1 MATKKAAAPAAPA
14 KKVAAKKATPAETPV
29 KKPRAKAA
37 PASEPKAAPAAKK
50 TTRKTKVVE
59 TDEPPVKKKAAF
71 DPYAFMNANIDEI
84 SKRQGVDTDI
94 MDVFEP
100 MSSGLLCYDMVLGG
114 GIKPA
119 MITHAGPEQ
128 GGKTTGSL
136 FLMGAA
142 VNANV
147 PLVAFWDYEGST
159 SNSLDYVGNVLR
171 TTGVKIPAKDIFGR
185 KDDDGNWIV
194 PPRVRYTPETRGE
207 AFFDWL
213 AAVLRDLPDK
223 KYVKKSWWLVYNE
236 NNKKHK
242 ALVGDHADKSMN
254 KKYGKGLWVPA
265 PDGGLQGFVVVD
277 SWPAMN
283 PESNDEE
290 EANNALGVHARFFAK
305 HLPRIKG
312 RLVSK
317 MVALLGINQLRQIPM
332 VTHGPKE
339 KEACGDALR
348 YNSDSRSWWVG
359 RTSGMPL
366 GAKLEK
372 DENDAYVEMERSVQ
386 GKGKDRYTYSQIS
399 NKKNKLAKA
408 KRKAWVRFWVNYKGE
423 ACGFDPV
430 FDTLQFL
437 KDTGQM
443 KYNNRGSIKLML
455 DGKGESA
462 KTNWMELK
470 LWILGDKAAK
480 TEICEKLG
488 YKPFDLR
495 KFCFSQIA
503 SKRAEAMYVAMGN
516 GGEEPSTDDD
526 DDDEDSDD

>member
-1 MATKKAAAPAAPA
+1 MATKKAAVPA
-14 KKVAAKKATPAETPV
+14 KKTAKAVEETPV
-29 KKPRAKAA
+29 KKTRAKAA
-37 PASEPKAAPAAKK
+37 PPAEAVPAAKK
-50 TTRKTKVVE
+50 TARKTKAAE
-59 TDEPPVKKKAAF
+59 ADAPKKPGF
-71 DPYAFMNANIDEI
+71 NPYAFMNANIDEI

-171 TTGVKIPAKDIFGR
+171 TTGVKIPARDIFGR
-185 KDDDGNWIV
+185 KDEDGNWIV

-265 PDGGLQGFVVVD
+265 PDGGLQGFIVVD

-359 RTSGMPL
+359 RSSGMPL

-372 DENDAYVEMERSVQ
+372 DENDAYVETERSVL

-408 KRKAWVRFWVNYKGE
+408 KRKAWVRFWVNHKGE

-437 KDTGQM
+437 KNTGQM
-443 KYNNRGSIKLML
+443 KYTNRGSIRLNIE
-455 DGKGESA
+455 GKGESQR
-462 KTNWMELK
+462 TNWMELK
-470 LWILGDKAAK
+470 LWILGEKADKVQ
-480 TEICEKLG
+480 ICEKIG
-488 YKPFDLR
+488 YQPFDLR
-495 KFCFSQIA
+495 KYCFSQIA

-516 GGEEPSTDDD
+516 GGEDPSTDA
-526 DDDEDSDD
+526 DDEEDGE